1 MRNSFVFDV
10 SERTDF
16 IKKMILYSKNFS
28 HSCILHSNK
37 SNSDVP
43 KKYYQ
48 FDVICAFDSIEFLE
62 SSNKSLLKL
71 QALHKN
77 RKDWIFGYMSYDLK
91 NELHLTKSENK
102 DLFNNKNIGFFIPRH
117 VLIIKNNNLIVESVD
132 NKKIVQKLINTI
144 SCYSID
150 IKEIQ
155 KIKFKYRISKSK
167 YLEKIVKIKAHIQRG
182 DIYEMNFCQE
192 FFKENINLSPQDL
205 FLKFNNI
212 TNSPFSTLLNINDFS
227 VISSS
232 PERYFMKNYDTVISQ
247 PIKGTS
253 KRSSDTKIDSLLIKK
268 LKNNQKDISENT
280 MIVDLVRNDLSV
292 TAKKGTVKV
301 DKLCGVYTF
310 SHVHQM
316 ISTISSELKKGY
328 DFSDIIKTTFPMGS
342 MTGAPKL
349 KAMELIEKYEDFKRD
364 VYSGS
369 VGYITPEGNC
379 DFNVIIRSLL
389 YNSKKKYLSFSV
401 GGAIVSNSDAI
412 KEYEECLIKARPIF
426 ELFE

>member
-1 MRNSFVFDV
+1 MRNSFVFDL
-10 SERTDF
+10 SEYTDF
-16 IKKMILYSKNFS
+16 TKNMIFFSKNFS

-37 SNSDVP
+37 SNSFVP

-48 FDVICAFDSIEFLE
+48 FDLICAFDSIKFLE
-62 SSNKSLLKL
+62 SSRKSLIKL
-71 QALHKN
+71 QELHKE

-91 NELHLTKSENK
+91 NELYSTKSDNES
-102 DLFNNKNIGFFIPRH
+102 LFNNKNIGFFIPRH
-117 VLIIKNNNLIVESVD
+117 VLIIKKNNLIVESIE
-132 NKKIVQKLINTI
+132 NKKIVKQLFNTI
-144 SCYSID
+144 TNYIPD

-155 KIKFKYRISKSK
+155 KIKFKYRIGKSK
-167 YLEKIVKIKAHIQRG
+167 YLDKVMKIKAHIQRG

-192 FFKENINLSPQDL
+192 FFKENIKLSPQDL
-205 FLKFNNI
+205 FFKFNNI

-232 PERYFMKNYDTVISQ
+232 PERYFMKNYDKVISQ